1 MGHYACDMR
10 PEWFE
15 SDPKPETRRAIWVV
29 EVFEG
34 SGWRPTEWV
43 GITRERAREQAK
55 DWKAESCVE
64 RVRVT
69 KYEA

>member
-15 SDPKPETRRAIWVV
+15 TKTHATPKRVIWVV
-29 EVFEG
+29 EVFADSE
-34 SGWRPTEWV
+34 WRTTEFV
-43 GITRERAREQAK
+43 GLTRERAREQAK

-64 RVRVT
+64 RLR
-69 KYEA
+69 EARYVA